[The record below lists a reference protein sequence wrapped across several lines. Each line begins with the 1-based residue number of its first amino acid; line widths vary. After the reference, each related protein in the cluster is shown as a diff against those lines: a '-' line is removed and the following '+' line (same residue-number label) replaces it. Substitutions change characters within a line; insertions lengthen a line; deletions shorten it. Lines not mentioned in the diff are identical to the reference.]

1 MKIRTGDCNIVNE
14 WVNNTWL
21 EKNEEKKEAIEAVKE
36 YIPDWKNVVKFR
48 TATES
53 PQISNLEDSFQLVIN
68 YNCDKDCYIVW
79 NAAVQSHVHKDA
91 KKSISLSFGETL
103 KEALNHAIDTHSIVP
118 VFQELK
124 RGGSQDVELV
134 LIVGKD
140 AVADFCKNYQEMIK
154 PDSKHI
160 PEGKRC
166 LYAVAGGEIQYI
178 PSEK

>member
-21 EKNEEKKEAIEAVKE
+21 EKKEKKEAIEAVKE

-48 TATES
+48 TATDS

-68 YNCDKDCYIVW
+68 YNYYKECYIVW
-79 NAAVQSHVHKDA
+79 NAAIQNHIHT
-91 KKSISLSFGETL
+91 KKKYSLSIGTKGKDLLHKTISPTSITL
-103 KEALNHAIDTHSIVP
+103 FYRDVWPPREK
-118 VFQELK
+118 Q
-124 RGGSQDVELV
+124 VELI

-140 AVADFCKNYQEMIK
+140 AIANFCKNYQEMIK
-154 PDSKHI
+154 PDSKQI
-160 PEGKRC
+160 PNEKRC

-178 PSEK
+178 SSEK